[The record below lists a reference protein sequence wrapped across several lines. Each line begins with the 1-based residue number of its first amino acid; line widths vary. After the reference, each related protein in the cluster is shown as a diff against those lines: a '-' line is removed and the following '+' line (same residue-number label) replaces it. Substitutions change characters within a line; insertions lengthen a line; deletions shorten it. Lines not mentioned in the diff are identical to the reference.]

1 LTALGAAALARG
13 QVRTA
18 RDLIERALLL
28 VPDYRAAV
36 DVRLAMQSAGSG
48 GRTL

>member
-36 DVRLAMQSAGSG
+36 DVRLAMHAGSG